1 MSSAQVILKE
11 VNLSQRVGGSEGVYA
26 CVLLPRAER
35 GSLEPQLNTN
45 ENMFLSRYTIDNKIK
60 IGFDN
65 SYFSALTY
73 LGGADKLWVKRVL
86 ADDAMFAAAAFGQI
100 GKEASTTAITD
111 GFNDLASVEADDD
124 EAFILTAVDQ
134 GDWAD
139 RVSVKVHNYREVEAV
154 TFNEVDDGEG
164 VLIPDGSIGAKQEF
178 STGSIVRFSV
188 IKEDG
193 TTGSLPTGIKAN
205 TAYWVTRDAEGKLW
219 LSESEAKME
228 SGDYIALTDKGD
240 GKTMMGLFTQVAKT
254 PNTFEVQVFI
264 DNERD
269 PRETF
274 TCSLNE
280 GAVDGFNRNIFIEN
294 QLEQSSF
301 IRAFANPFYEGEPAD
316 VFEGQF
322 LAGGDLGSAVMA
334 GDMQKALKELEN
346 EDSFPITILMDGG
359 YTLPSY
365 QKALLALAEKR
376 KDCFAMLSTP
386 YSAESSS
393 SYLNEIKDYRNLVLN
408 ANSSYGAIYS
418 PHCKIYDK
426 FNNRS
431 VFVSP
436 EAYAALALS
445 TTAMNSEVWYPAA
458 GLNRGVIKVLDA
470 RRRFDKGEMDLLY
483 DAGINPIRFAAGKG
497 VLIWGQKTLASVP
510 SALDRI
516 NVRMMLITIEPAI
529 RDALEGFLFDLN
541 DESTRSIASMMVTSY
556 MNNIKARRGVSDF
569 KVVCDET
576 NNTAADIDAGRM
588 NLWLFVKPTR
598 SVEYIPFTTAIL
610 PTGLDF
616 GLAEQL
622 LGGA

>member
-11 VNLSQRVGGSEGVYA
+11 IDLSQRVGGGPGIYA
-26 CVLLPRAER
+26 AVLIPRAER
-35 GSLEPQLNTN
+35 GALEPQLATN
-45 ENMFLSRYTIDNKIK
+45 ENMFLNRYTIDNKIK

-65 SYFSALTY
+65 AYFSALTY
-73 LGGADKLWVKRVL
+73 LGGADKLWVRRVL
-86 ADDAMFAAAAFGQI
+86 GDGAKFSAAAVGQI
-100 GKEASTTAITD
+100 GEEAATAPISA
-111 GFNDLASVEADDD
+111 GFEALDAVEADDK
-124 EAFILTAVDQ
+124 EAFIITSADQ
-134 GDWAD
+134 GEWGD
-139 RVSVKVHNYREVEAV
+139 RVRIQVHNFRQVETV
-154 TFNEVDDGEG
+154 TFNLVDNGEG
-164 VLIPDGSIGAKQEF
+164 QMIPTGSLSATQTW
-178 STGSIVRFSV
+178 STGSVVRFSV
-188 IKEDG
+188 VKQDG
-193 TTGSLPTGIKAN
+193 STGALPTGIEAD
-205 TAYWVTRDAEGKLW
+205 TAYWVTRDGSGDLW
-219 LSESEAKME
+219 LSESEEKMANNE
-228 SGDYIALTDKGD
+228 YIALADQGD
-240 GKTMMGLFTQVAKT
+240 GDIKMSLFRQIAKT
-254 PNTFEVQVFI
+254 PNTFELQVYL

-269 PRETF
+269 PRESF
-274 TCSLNE
+274 TCSLDE
-280 GAVDGFNRNIFIEN
+280 SGVDGFNRNIFIEN
-294 QLEQSSF
+294 QVQGSDY
-301 IRAFANPFYEGEPAD
+301 IRAFVNPFYTGEPAD
-316 VFEGQF
+316 VFEGQH
-322 LAGGDLGSAVMA
+322 LAGGDLGGPVMA
-334 GDMQKALKELEN
+334 GHMQAALKELEN
-346 EDSFPITILMDGG
+346 SDSYPVTILMDGG
-359 YTLPSY
+359 YTIPSY
-365 QKALLALAEKR
+365 QKSLLALAEKR

-408 ANSSYGAIYS
+408 ANSSYGALYS

-431 VFVSP
+431 VYVSP

-445 TTAMNSEVWYPAA
+445 NTAMNSEVWYPAA

-497 VLIWGQKTLASVP
+497 VLIWGQKTLSSVP

-529 RDALEGFLFDLN
+529 RDALEGFLFELN
-541 DESTRSIASMMVTSY
+541 DPSTRSIASMMVSSY
-556 MNNIKARRGVSDF
+556 MNNIKARRGVTDF

-576 NNTAADIDAGRM
+576 NNSDADVDAGRM

-622 LGGA
+622 LGA